1 MTMGLAS
8 PLMIAPGPTYDD
20 SAEAQLVHLVYE
32 NTHVELPAVYLQRVR
47 AHALFGVFAVDLLEL

>member
-1 MTMGLAS
+1 MD
-8 PLMIAPGPTYDD
+8 IAAAQPAVFLGYDD
-20 SAEAQLVHLVYE
+20 AAEAQLVHLVYE